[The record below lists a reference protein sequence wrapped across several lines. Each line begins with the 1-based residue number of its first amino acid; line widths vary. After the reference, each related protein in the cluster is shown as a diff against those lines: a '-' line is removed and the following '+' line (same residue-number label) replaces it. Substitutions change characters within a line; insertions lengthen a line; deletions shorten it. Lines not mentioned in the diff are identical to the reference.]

1 LVLQHWF
8 KPKSQT
14 GPVQKTAPANFTLPV
29 IAFLIE
35 AKIMT
40 QLINNTASVSAAA
53 IRVSMLVLLMTGPV
67 LAVTMM
73 KAENGPKFSGAGLV
87 LVVSIERNA

>member
-1 LVLQHWF
+1 MAILVQ
-8 KPKSQT
+8 
-14 GPVQKTAPANFTLPV
+14 
-29 IAFLIE
+29 
-35 AKIMT
+35 
-40 QLINNTASVSAAA
+40 NTVSMSAAA
-53 IRVSMLVLLMTGPV
+53 FRVSFLVLMMIGPV

>member
-1 LVLQHWF
+1 MTTAF
-8 KPKSQT
+8 K
-14 GPVQKTAPANFTLPV
+14 
-29 IAFLIE
+29 
-35 AKIMT
+35 
-40 QLINNTASVSAAA
+40 NTVSMSAAA
-53 IRVSMLVLLMTGPV
+53 FRVSMLVLMMTGPV

>member
-1 LVLQHWF
+1 
-8 KPKSQT
+8 
-14 GPVQKTAPANFTLPV
+14 
-29 IAFLIE
+29 
-35 AKIMT
+35 MT
-40 QLINNTASVSAAA
+40 TMIKNTASISAAA
-53 IRVSMLVLLMTGPV
+53 FRASLLVMMMTGPV